1 MQAVTQLTD
10 SDTTTVHHVSQ
21 YKCAYTYN
29 THVVTMLDCAQL
41 WVWLSVL
48 LTTRLWLYE
57 WAFLCVCVCS
67 GYLFLG
73 LFVCIYI
80 YIYNM
85 GVAGGGC
92 ALTRSEIGSDKLHE
106 CSGVLFT
113 RLPNQVTYYQQSC
126 WFYAS
131 LFLLPYSVQ
140 LQHSEDSDTFTLSAC
155 RVTLVF
161 PESIWL

>member
-1 MQAVTQLTD
+1 MQAVNQSTD

-57 WAFLCVCVCS
+57 WAFLCVC
-67 GYLFLG
+67 LFWLSFSRPFC
-73 LFVCIYI
+73 LHIYI
-80 YIYNM
+80 FIIWEWQ
-85 GVAGGGC
+85 GGGC

-131 LFLLPYSVQ
+131 LLLLPYSVQ

-155 RVTLVF
+155 WVTLVF